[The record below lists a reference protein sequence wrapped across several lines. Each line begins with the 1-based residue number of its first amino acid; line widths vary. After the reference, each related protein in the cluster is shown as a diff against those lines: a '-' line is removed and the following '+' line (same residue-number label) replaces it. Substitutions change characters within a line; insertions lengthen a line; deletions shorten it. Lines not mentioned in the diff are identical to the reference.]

1 MEFTVKEDQHGWTL
15 LAFLKEE
22 CKESLSA
29 NKIKKA
35 IEAKS
40 CKINGR
46 VEFFSSHQVM
56 KGDCIEFNPIESS
69 YVKPSKIA
77 ILFQDDHFAVIDKPS
92 GLVCQN
98 ELIAQALGPIA
109 RNWRLVH
116 RLDKDT
122 SGLLLLAKSEKAEE
136 AAKALFAERDIQ
148 KLYLAIV
155 DGKVKE
161 KEGMID
167 NCLGKKGGY
176 EGQTLY
182 GEVSEKGLRAIT
194 HFQTLAHGKSS
205 TLLLCD
211 LKTGRT
217 HQIRVHFSEK
227 GHPLLG
233 DHQYGKKFECAF
245 HPPRH
250 LLHAWKLILTH
261 PFTKKRIELEAPIP
275 EDFQKALGELFSS
288 SELKGLGKY
297 GL

>member
-1 MEFTVKEDQHGWTL
+1 MEFIVKESQHGWTL

-29 NKIKKA
+29 NKVKKA

-46 VEFFSSHQVM
+46 VEFFSSYQVM
-56 KGDCIEFNPIESS
+56 KGDRVEFNPIETS
-69 YVKPSKIA
+69 KPSKIT
-77 ILFQDDHFAVIDKPS
+77 ILFQDDHFAVIDKPP

-98 ELIAQALGPIA
+98 ELIVAAIGPIA

-136 AAKALFAERDIQ
+136 AGKVLFADRGIE
-148 KLYLAIV
+148 KMYLAIV
-155 DGKVKE
+155 DGRVKD
-161 KEGMID
+161 KEGVID
-167 NCLGKKGGY
+167 NYLGKKGGY

-182 GEVSEKGLRAIT
+182 GEVLQKDKGLRAIT
-194 HFQTLAHGKSS
+194 HFQTLSLGKGAS
-205 TLLLCD
+205 LLLCD
-211 LKTGRT
+211 IKTGRT

-233 DHQYGKKFECAF
+233 DHQYGRKFSCPFE
-245 HPPRH
+245 PSRH
-250 LLHAWKLILTH
+250 LLHAWKLVFTH
-261 PFTKKRIELEAPIP
+261 PFTKKKIELKAQVPL
-275 EDFQKALGELFSS
+275 DFQKAIEELFSAS
-288 SELKGLGKY
+288 LKLE
-297 GL
+297 